1 MASFYGNIKNN
12 SRASFIFDK
21 VYPSRCAMEAGLKK
35 KDENNVTIGDGIF
48 INRYILINYNINE
61 KGEYVDRY
69 TQVDSGLEESAI
81 YATHRHNDAEAYGA
95 NYDDT
100 VWMKIYIDNEERYIM
115 VGSLDAVAPTFELLP
130 DAPSEQNGEPHFDL
144 RYSDDRNYKYHVPKN
159 WDFILNHFST
169 SATYDDKSLNDY
181 YYYEKEDENKS
192 FNQEVNYPYYNQE
205 GFNPFIQSNIQV
217 QNEDTF
223 QEGLFLNETKS
234 SSVYPEDIF
243 IPIELTIDTYEK
255 NKYYIPSQFEEV
267 TNITPRDD
275 NLIYYKKELKNQE
288 EHYIAIRKE
297 DPLDDN
303 VTYYLPVG
311 EYQKSLDDY
320 DVNTVYYMPSQEQ
333 EFVEIELDSGTYEPN
348 KYYYKNLDGDY
359 VISKVDSFYDTIT
372 YYTLAPKNIHK
383 KDTKRLDIYLPS
395 IGNSVSDLYDAL
407 YGKPKTGILLG
418 WTTNKKLED
427 YARKEGEPSNAIHT
441 DPENLENCIFLE
453 LDPEADPPI
462 NEYKELSKV
471 KGKNP
476 KNEDDPAYEIPVY
489 SYDGSGYR
497 PYIKDLI
504 FDNDQAYYGNLDKDT
519 ESFSAGWGI
528 DVLKKYIDELRQLA
542 FGSDG
547 NGGVG
552 LQGDFS
558 QTDSTAFGYIWNK
571 PERLGYYELVPKD
584 LRLNTNYSYYKQV
597 IDENE
602 IRTFEEVT
610 DNNLKTQ
617 LQTSGELFTKQPTH
631 EEITFTP
638 VDTTND
644 SFQKWRVYYRKDW
657 SAPNTYVMDNSVDES
672 NFHKKKSGLFYKTV
686 TLEQPKQTIEDIWY
700 KAEMHDMALTMW
712 CDNEDNQMSAKMIFS
727 KLLIAPN
734 DSNVVKS
741 QFNQD
746 HIELKQIDNNII
758 LSGNMSQLYSFAST
772 NPAQGNHTWIGID
785 IDTGYQDITKL
796 KWNDNAL
803 TEADVQEAA
812 DVNLGPGHIIYW
824 LKADSLSNSQTIKNT
839 IGPEED
845 KQTFNFIFED
855 YFPLTVKKLS
865 IDNVPNDD
873 NKEDSKSNQ
882 ENIRIIQN
890 QNKITIL
897 GDLNKLKDFNSTDSN
912 QGEHKWIGID
922 IDTGYQ
928 DITKLKWND
937 SALGQKDVNDSNSL
951 GLPTGHIIYWAKADV
966 LATNQIKIRLSD
978 TGDNNISRTLIFEF
992 IQEDA

>member
-21 VYPSRCAMEAGLKK
+21 VYPSRCAMQTALEETRNEAG
-35 KDENNVTIGDGIF
+35 VVIGDGIF
-48 INRYILINYNINE
+48 INRYVLINYNINE
-61 KGEYVDRY
+61 NGEYVNRY
-69 TQVDSGLEESAI
+69 TQVDSGLIESTI
-81 YATHRHNDAEAYGA
+81 YAEHRREDAIKYGA

-100 VWMKIYIDNEERYIM
+100 VWMKIYIDNKERYIM

-169 SATYDDKSLNDY
+169 SATYNDKNLNDY

-217 QNEDTF
+217 QDEDTF

-234 SSVYPEDIF
+234 SSVYPEDTF

-255 NKYYIPSQFEEV
+255 NKYFIYNEEQDQYI
-267 TNITPRDD
+267 
-275 NLIYYKKELKNQE
+275 
-288 EHYIAIRKE
+288 
-297 DPLDDN
+297 
-303 VTYYLPVG
+303 
-311 EYQKSLDDY
+311 KSLDDY
-320 DVNTVYYMPSQEQ
+320 DVNATYYMPSQGYGY
-333 EFVEIELDSGTYEPN
+333 VEIELNSNTYEPN
-348 KYYYKNLDGDY
+348 KYYFKNLNDEY
-359 VISKVDSFYDTIT
+359 VISTSDSFSTDVT
-372 YYTLAPKNIHK
+372 YYILAPQNIHK

-418 WTTNKKLED
+418 WTTNEKLVD
-427 YARKEGEPSNAIHT
+427 YTIGEGEPSNAIHT
-441 DPENLENCIFLE
+441 DPENLENCIFLK

-571 PERLGYYELVPKD
+571 PEKLGYYELVPKD

-610 DNNLKTQ
+610 DNNSKTQ

-657 SAPNTYVMDNSVDES
+657 SAPSTYVMDNSVDES
-672 NFHKKKSGLFYKTV
+672 NFNKKKSGLFYKTV
-686 TLEQPKQTIEDIWY
+686 TLEQPKQTIEDMWY
-700 KAEMHDMALTMW
+700 EAEMHDMALTMW
-712 CDNEDNQMSAKMIFS
+712 CDNKDNQMSVKMTFS
-727 KLLIAPN
+727 KLLVAPN
-734 DSNVVKS
+734 DSNVIES

-758 LSGNMSQLYSFAST
+758 LSGNMNQLYSFAST
-772 NPAQGNHTWIGID
+772 NPNQGEHKWIGID
-785 IDTGYQDITKL
+785 IDTGYQDITQL
-796 KWNDNAL
+796 KWNDSAL

-812 DVNLGPGHIIYW
+812 SVNLGPGHIIYW
-824 LKADSLSNSQTIKNT
+824 LKANNLSDNQTIKIT
-839 IGPEED
+839 IGPEEN

-882 ENIRIIQN
+882 ENIQIIQN
-890 QNKITIL
+890 QNKITIFGNL
-897 GDLNKLKDFNSTDSN
+897 NDLKAFASTNPN

-922 IDTGYQ
+922 IDTNYKS
-928 DITKLKWND
+928 ITDLKWND
-937 SALGQKDVNDSNSL
+937 STLGQTDVDDSNSL
-951 GLPTGHIIYWAKADV
+951 GLPAGHIIYWAKADV
-966 LATNQIKIRLSD
+966 LATNQIKIKLSD
-978 TGDNNISRTLIFEF
+978 KDNNNISRTLTFEF
-992 IQEDA
+992 EQEDA